1 MTLADLVSGR
11 RGRVIVLSL
20 LCGLGAALAFPPFG
34 LLPGLLGYGLMMALV
49 DAAPAE
55 TSLKSA
61 FWRGWLAGTL
71 YFLIATWWV
80 AEAFMVDAKEQ
91 GWMAPFAVGL
101 LAAGLGLFW
110 GGAAAL
116 YRWLR
121 PSGLLRPVVFA
132 GAFCLF
138 EWLRGHVLTGLPW
151 DLAGE
156 TWKAGSAP
164 SQAAALVG
172 AYGLSWI
179 TVLLGAAPALILET
193 DARRTRVAVGLGVL
207 AALAALY
214 GFGALRLSGARIPA
228 ANAPMVR
235 VVQANI
241 DQASKYDQAMFESI
255 VHKYVTL
262 TAQPAARTPDI
273 VVWPE
278 GAVPD
283 AANDYLTQG
292 TWTRAAIVGALKP
305 GQTLLLGAYRV
316 AGTTDSPIYYNTLI
330 ALRAQPGGT
339 SMRGARPG
347 VRGDTTDQPRVGTP
361 IVPNLI
367 TPPQAPPPRSDGLAL
382 TATYDK
388 FRLVP
393 FGEYLPLAGILG
405 PIGFKDLV
413 HIGDGFSA
421 GPRPRAIRPPG
432 MPAVQPLIC
441 YESLFPGFTRE
452 GAANGGGRAAWIVN
466 VSNDA
471 WFGRTYGPVQHL
483 NLASYRAIE
492 EGLPLV
498 RATPTGVSAVIDAYG
513 RIRPGAVLGQAVAGV
528 IDAALPPA
536 LPPTLFSRWG
546 EMLFWVFMML
556 SAAGAAKGRLQWR
569 RSGGNTHSGSTASD
583 NPRAMTDSKACIV
596 IAG

>member
-1 MTLADLVSGR
+1 MTLADLVNGR
-11 RGRVIVLSL
+11 RRLVVALSL
-20 LCGLGAALAFPPFG
+20 LAGLGAALAFPPFG
-34 LLPGLLGYGLMMALV
+34 VLPGILGYGLLMALV
-49 DAAPAE
+49 DASATDKP
-55 TSLKSA
+55 LKRA
-61 FWRGWLAGTL
+61 FWRGWLAGSL
-71 YFLIATWWV
+71 YFLVATWWV

-91 GWMAPFAVGL
+91 GWMAPIAVCL

-121 PSGLLRPVVFA
+121 PSGFWRSMVFA

-179 TVLLGAAPALILET
+179 TVLLGAAPALIVET
-193 DARRTRVAVGLGVL
+193 DARRTRIAIGAGVIL
-207 AALAALY
+207 ALVALY
-214 GFGALRLSGARIPA
+214 GFGAQRLSGAKPPA

-241 DQASKYDQAMFESI
+241 DQSSKYDQAMFESI
-255 VHKYVTL
+255 VHRYVTL
-262 TAQPAARTPDI
+262 TARPAARTPDI

-283 AANDYLTQG
+283 AANDYLTEG

-305 GQTLLLGAYRV
+305 GQTLLLGAYRI
-316 AGTTDSPIYYNTLI
+316 AGTTRDPIYYNTLL
-330 ALRAQPGGT
+330 ALRAQ
-339 SMRGARPG
+339 SEG
-347 VRGDTTDQPRVGTP
+347 VVTTGV
-361 IVPNLI
+361 
-367 TPPQAPPPRSDGLAL
+367 
-382 TATYDK
+382 YDK

-421 GPRPRAIRPPG
+421 GPRPRPLHLVGLPP
-432 MPAVQPLIC
+432 VQPLIC

-452 GAANGGGRAAWIVN
+452 GAAKGGRAAWIAN

-471 WFGRTYGPVQHL
+471 WFGKTYGPVQHL

-492 EGLPLV
+492 EGLPMV

-513 RIRPGAVLGQAVAGV
+513 RVRPGAILRQGIAGV
-528 IDAALPPA
+528 IDAPLPPA
-536 LPPTLFSRWG
+536 LAPTPFNRLG
-546 EMLFWVFMML
+546 DLVFWVFMIV
-556 SAAGAAKGRLQWR
+556 SAAAAAKGRTR
-569 RSGGNTHSGSTASD
+569 PG
-583 NPRAMTDSKACIV
+583 
-596 IAG
+596 